1 MFPDGKT
8 TPEAFAIFL
17 AEQVVG
23 KLSPQIKH
31 FLREAPTKLYD
42 VLRQTPQGPVQQ
54 QVSLPQML
62 AELTDAMRVQSY
74 LSSEQLKA
82 NSELLKEARLLREEL
97 KRSRN
102 LAKKMAY
109 SDDDEE

>member
-23 KLSPQIKH
+23 KLSPQIKQ

-42 VLRQTPQGPVQQ
+42 VLRQTPQGPAQQ
-54 QVSLPQML
+54 HVSLPQML

-74 LSSEQLKA
+74 FSSEQLKA
-82 NSELLKEARLLREEL
+82 STELLKETKLLRDEL
-97 KRSRN
+97 KKSRT

-109 SDDDEE
+109 EEEDE